1 MNYKDMRAKYIYDIG
16 TAIGQSISLVTVM
29 YNDLDGDLIVVL
41 KELDYFLEKEYP
53 FPAPGGHIIWELGVH
68 NIDDITYIK
77 KIGKMK
83 NHPEYNL

>member
-1 MNYKDMRAKYIYDIG
+1 MDYKDMRTNYIYDIG
-16 TAIGQSISLVTVM
+16 TAIGQSISLVTEM

-77 KIGKMK
+77 EIGIE
-83 NHPEYNL
+83 NEHPEYQL